1 MLHEYL
7 DAARTGSK
15 VPLPYRFHFYV
26 RGSTGA
32 AAAAAGQYQLAAP
45 AAAVAAEAAA
55 PGTAPGSAPAG
66 LREVVLTLPPPT
78 RGAPGEAMSGSTR
91 KAFGSLLAALG
102 LPSRFG
108 GAGGE
113 EEDAGREHS
122 RFVSLRDFL
131 PRAVEAVHQNAA
143 AQVGS
148 GGGTGGGWACWLS
161 LRAGSQ
167 GLRPSLLRCPPILS

>member
-1 MLHEYL
+1 M
-7 DAARTGSK
+7 
-15 VPLPYRFHFYV
+15 
-26 RGSTGA
+26 
-32 AAAAAGQYQLAAP
+32 
-45 AAAVAAEAAA
+45 
-55 PGTAPGSAPAG
+55 
-66 LREVVLTLPPPT
+66 VLTLPPPT

-148 GGGTGGGWACWLS
+148 GGGIGGGWACWWS

-167 GLRPSLLRCPPILS
+167 RLRPSLLRCPPILS